1 MVTQMTSTEWRAFIR
16 REIVLFIQY
25 FTISLLA
32 FLVGQAALENHFRP
46 MLAPLYQIHPGD
58 DPNLN
63 GMMKIWLR
71 FFIYPWFSTF
81 MGLAAARFLVVLII
95 FRFSA
100 RGVVTRAQV
109 RS

>member
-1 MVTQMTSTEWRAFIR
+1 MTRIEWRAFIR

-25 FTISLLA
+25 FTISLFA
-32 FLVGQAALENHFRP
+32 FLVGQAALENHFTP
-46 MLAPLYQIHPGD
+46 MLDPFYQLRPGD

-63 GMMKIWLR
+63 GMIKIWLR

-81 MGLAAARFLVVLII
+81 MALAGARFLVVLIL

-100 RGVVTRAQV
+100 RSVATRTQ
-109 RS
+109 SQS